1 MCHELKPTIVVVIET
16 FLDSTVKDGDDCIT
30 IPGYSLCCR
39 RDRSTSSGGG
49 IVVYC
54 LEGIAIFHD
63 KDQDPLDLE
72 LMWFTVALKSYKL
85 LVAAVYRPPS
95 SNSDIIDYLD
105 NSILSKLTAFSAQSV
120 VLLGDF
126 NVHHQNWLGSRTTDA
141 AGRLLLELSNSF
153 GLKQIVTE
161 PTRESQIL
169 DLVLT
174 DLPSSAKTFARLG
187 TSDHNPVLLKIDVP
201 IYRDKP
207 YRRKVW
213 QYDKADYWGLRGYLS
228 SAEWRDAFQGDD
240 PEQACSRITT
250 IICDVMEIFIPNKLV
265 TNKTGDKAWFD
276 DRCRTAAK
284 KKRRLFRKLKSNN
297 TPENRDKFTKARKE
311 YNRAEKQAKRRYN
324 KKLKNKLTD
333 GSLTSKKWWNTVN
346 TLSGRK
352 ARANIPV
359 LKAEGHTF
367 TTAKE
372 KAEILAQTFARKCQL
387 ENAEELAPEVPV
399 TTLHTLKSITF
410 KPKEIRQILRELQ
423 PDKANGPDAIPN
435 RVLKECC
442 AELASPLSRLFQ
454 LCFAHGMFPSQWK
467 CASVIPIHKRDSKSD
482 PSMYRPISLLSN
494 ISKVMEAVQWPS
506 ALDKGWEVRVIALDI
521 KGAFDKGSILGPL
534 LFSVYIDDLEDECEN
549 PLYLYADDSNLFCVI
564 KTGDDSR
571 AATESLNR
579 DLQNMSNWAVKWKVT
594 FEPAKCKAMTI
605 SRKRNPT
612 RSDLFF
618 GNTRLAEKDELDIL
632 GVTVDKKLTWAKHI
646 SNIGARAGQKLGAM
660 RRVAQKLHTKGRAT
674 VYKAQAVQLIF
685 TDRVSLRRIV
695 CNETLLGKLI
705 IFTDPDVI
713 SNVTTA
719 LCGLSVQN
727 LTALAREFQR
737 DVDWSKFLEELFNFV
752 QDHTSLDPEAAQ
764 ARWNSTFQR
773 LRRLS
778 EDIGALGSF
787 QSIINDVQ
795 NITAL
800 LREQNGTVPSLG
812 LLVCGREDALNVGSF
827 TANMLQFTQES
838 MQSVQFR
845 DYFEKDDENDAG
857 DFAKD
862 NRTTPFCQRL
872 FHQLDSE
879 RLTKFLWSYLK
890 PLLAGKIPYSPDTPA
905 VRKILKEANATFQEI
920 SRLEDFA
927 DTWLSVLSPEI
938 NDTLTNSDTVNFIRD
953 YLANPLFAEQFDAAI
968 EERLGPDPWLTA
980 DWLAGFL
987 GGNTTS
993 STNYTW
999 VDAIEQTN
1007 SAFQTLLNYLQCLEL
1022 NKFEPVAT
1030 EEDVTVRGHE
1040 LIADNTL
1047 WAGIVFS
1054 NMNDSD
1060 DEEVIPPHVEYK
1072 IRMDIDVVTHT
1083 TRIYDRYWRPGARD
1097 RPFND
1102 MAYIRGGF
1110 VYLQDMIDQGIIRA
1124 LTGKDKEPI
1133 TGVYLQQFPYPCYTK
1148 DSFVWALSR
1157 SIPMFMTLSW
1167 IYPVAMIIKSI
1178 VYEKEERLK
1187 EVMKMMG
1194 LTNGVHWTAWFIT
1207 SITVMFLTIC
1217 LLTATLKYGAV
1228 MQNSNPLV
1236 LILFLVCFA
1245 IATIMQCFLISTFFS
1260 RANLAAAC
1268 GGIIYFVLYLPYTL
1282 IIVWEDRMTDG
1293 TKGFSS
1299 LLSSVAFGFG
1309 CTYIARFEEQGVGIQ
1324 WDNIWTNPSPQDSF
1338 TFGFSLIMMLFD
1350 AFLYGLMT
1358 WYIEAVFPG
1367 QYGVPRPWYFPVLKS
1382 YWCGSDSKLS
1392 GLTHGMADMPR
1403 ILKSEDFEKEPTH
1416 LPLGVGIQNLT
1427 KVYKEGNKL
1436 AVDGLSLNF
1445 YEGQITS
1452 FLGHNGAGKTT
1463 TMSILTGLFPP
1474 SSGTA
1479 YVDGK
1484 DIRFEIDNIRKSL
1497 GMCPQHNVLFDN
1509 LTVSEHLWFYGRLKG
1524 MSEEDVQEEMDRM
1537 VRDVGL
1543 PNKRHEISKNLSG
1556 GMKRKLSVA
1565 IAFVANSHTVI
1576 LDEPTAGV
1584 DPYSRRGIW
1593 DLLIKYKKESE
1604 DFEKEPTHLP
1614 LGVGIQNL
1622 TKVYKEG
1629 NKLAVDGLSLN
1640 FYEGQITSFLGH
1652 NGAGK
1657 TTTMSILT
1665 GLFPPSSGTAYVDGK
1680 TSGMSEE
1687 DVQEEMDRMVKD
1699 VGLPNKR
1706 HEISKNLS
1714 GGMKRKLSVAIA
1726 FVANSHT
1733 VILDEPTAGVD
1744 PYSRRGIWDLLI
1756 KYKKGRTII
1765 LTTHHMDEADLLGDR
1780 IGIISQGKLRCCGSS
1795 LFLKS
1800 RYGNGYYLT
1809 LVKKSSGS
1817 FTSSRCGSSFSS
1829 VASSRNE
1836 HNGQSLGDEG
1846 LGSEVSSDT
1855 TDDSASAMSSVL
1867 DMPPGDI
1874 TGIFNEGVV
1883 NSLVRSH
1890 IPDAK
1895 LLENIGKEVIFLL
1908 PNGRSNGAALE
1919 KLFYDLDTNLDK
1931 LHISSYG
1938 ISDTTLEEI
1947 FLKVAEETGVDMDV
1961 EQAIEEITEGGQ
1973 LPKPILP
1980 GLRRTM
1986 SKEERTGKKQM
1997 NAISIDVPDNLVLVD
2012 EETGPNVD
2020 DDPMN
2025 GETGG
2030 QGSYQIKG
2038 HDLIKQQ
2045 FWALFVKRWHH
2056 TRRNRKGFVASIILP
2071 AVFVCI
2077 AMIFAM
2083 IVPPLRD
2090 YPALKID
2097 PSLYKGPADPLYTF
2111 FSNDAPDKA
2120 ETNAL
2125 VSALLN
2131 QPGMGTSCMKA
2142 GRNGEPIC
2150 KKTRSSCVEP
2160 EPRALSD
2167 TMKNFFAAQNAN
2179 FTPTMAHPSPDCSC
2193 ETGSAVC
2200 PAEAGGPFP
2209 PCDIGETGDY
2219 LMNMTGR
2226 NVTDYLVKTMDR
2238 YRRNRYGGLSLG
2250 EVNNLVGEVNYTL
2263 LARVI
2268 DRLEKRINFTLV
2280 ESHDNLVE
2288 AISEFII
2295 NLETRDNAKVWY
2307 NNKGYHAMVA
2317 YVNVISNAI
2326 LRANLPS
2333 SSNPRLHGITA
2344 YNHPMNFT
2352 KEQLSEET
2360 LLKGGADV
2368 VIAICVIFALSFVP
2382 ASFVVFLIGE
2392 RVSKSKHLQF
2402 VSGVNP
2408 AVYWCANFTWDMC
2421 SYLVSAMLCVFIFVA
2436 FQKAAFVSAANFPCL
2451 LALLLLYGWAVT
2463 PLMYPAAYVFNISST
2478 AYVALTSIN
2487 LFIGINGTVATF
2499 ILELFED
2506 DQEIITINNY
2516 LRQVFLIFPHFCLGR
2531 GLMDMARN
2539 QLYAD
2544 AFSRFGENTFKNPF
2558 DWDLVGRNLF
2568 SMVIQGILFFT
2579 FTLLVEYRF
2588 FIKPRKVKSNA
2599 PALEDEDEDVAE
2611 ERERVSRGETQGDLL
2626 VLDELT
2632 KVYQS
2637 RGRKN
2642 RAVDRIS
2649 VAVPAGE
2656 CFGLLGVNG
2665 AGKTTTFKMLTGDT
2679 SVTSG
2684 QAWLNSYSILSQ
2696 MRDVHQ
2702 SMGYCPQFDALDPL
2716 MTATEHLQFYAKLRG
2731 VPKSEI
2737 DRVARW
2743 GVRTLGLSQYADKCA
2758 GTFSGGNKRK
2768 LSTAISLIGNPPVVF
2783 LDEPTTGMDPGA
2795 RRFLW
2800 QCITKL
2806 VKEGRSVVLTS
2817 HSMEECEA
2825 LCNRM
2830 AIMVNGRFKCLGSVQ
2845 HLKNRFGDGYTV
2857 MIKVGGDMPSV
2868 QPACEFMAATFS
2880 GAVLKEKHHNMLQYQ
2895 LPSQGTSLAQLFG
2908 ELDRKRQELNIEDY
2922 SVSQTTLD
2930 QVFINFAKLQT
2941 DGIDD
2946 VTIPEMSDLIREP
2959 RNRDAPNGMYFSD
2972 IRTSSEIALMDTA
2985 SVGSAEA

>member
-1 MCHELKPTIVVVIET
+1 MGFWVQL
-16 FLDSTVKDGDDCIT
+16 
-30 IPGYSLCCR
+30 
-39 RDRSTSSGGG
+39 
-49 IVVYC
+49 
-54 LEGIAIFHD
+54 
-63 KDQDPLDLE
+63 
-72 LMWFTVALKSYKL
+72 KL
-85 LVAAVYRPPS
+85 LLWKNFTLRKRQKVRLLIEIIWPLILFMILVWIRTSRPPYS
-95 SNSDIIDYLD
+95 QHECHYP
-105 NSILSKLTAFSAQSV
+105 SKA
-120 VLLGDF
+120 
-126 NVHHQNWLGSRTTDA
+126 
-141 AGRLLLELSNSF
+141 
-153 GLKQIVTE
+153 
-161 PTRESQIL
+161 
-169 DLVLT
+169 
-174 DLPSSAKTFARLG
+174 LPSAGLIPFMQTLICNFDNKC
-187 TSDHNPVLLKIDVP
+187 
-201 IYRDKP
+201 
-207 YRRKVW
+207 
-213 QYDKADYWGLRGYLS
+213 YDQPLAGE
-228 SAEWRDAFQGDD
+228 A
-240 PEQACSRITT
+240 P
-250 IICDVMEIFIPNKLV
+250 
-265 TNKTGDKAWFD
+265 
-276 DRCRTAAK
+276 
-284 KKRRLFRKLKSNN
+284 
-297 TPENRDKFTKARKE
+297 
-311 YNRAEKQAKRRYN
+311 
-324 KKLKNKLTD
+324 
-333 GSLTSKKWWNTVN
+333 
-346 TLSGRK
+346 GR
-352 ARANIPV
+352 V
-359 LKAEGHTF
+359 FE
-367 TTAKE
+367 
-372 KAEILAQTFARKCQL
+372 
-387 ENAEELAPEVPV
+387 
-399 TTLHTLKSITF
+399 F
-410 KPKEIRQILRELQ
+410 K
-423 PDKANGPDAIPN
+423 D
-435 RVLKECC
+435 
-442 AELASPLSRLFQ
+442 SPLSQ
-454 LCFAHGMFPSQWK
+454 LYFD
-467 CASVIPIHKRDSKSD
+467 IDE
-482 PSMYRPISLLSN
+482 LLSN
-494 ISKVMEAVQWPS
+494 DTELLGLENLVEDYQALQELVEFFNNRSAVVHHGLKFADMLVDVDRMERFLRHNLSLAP
-506 ALDKGWEVRVIALDI
+506 DI
-521 KGAFDKGSILGPL
+521 
-534 LFSVYIDDLEDECEN
+534 VTDLITAELN
-549 PLYLYADDSNLFCVI
+549 P
-564 KTGDDSR
+564 
-571 AATESLNR
+571 
-579 DLQNMSNWAVKWKVT
+579 Q
-594 FEPAKCKAMTI
+594 
-605 SRKRNPT
+605 
-612 RSDLFF
+612 
-618 GNTRLAEKDELDIL
+618 
-632 GVTVDKKLTWAKHI
+632 
-646 SNIGARAGQKLGAM
+646 
-660 RRVAQKLHTKGRAT
+660 
-674 VYKAQAVQLIF
+674 QAVQMIF
-685 TDRVSLRRIV
+685 TDRVPLRRIV
-695 CNETLLGKLI
+695 CNETLLGRLI
-705 IFTDPDVI
+705 IFTNPSVT

-719 LCGLSVQN
+719 MCGLSAQN

-737 DVDWSKFLEELFNFV
+737 DVDWSKFLEEIFNFV
-752 QDHTSLDPEAAQ
+752 QDNTSLDPAEAQ
-764 ARWNSTFQR
+764 ARWNATFQR

-778 EDIGALGSF
+778 EDIGTLGSF
-787 QSIINDVQ
+787 QSIINDIQ
-795 NITAL
+795 NITSL
-800 LREQNGTVPSLG
+800 LREENGTIPSLG

-827 TANMLQFTQES
+827 ADNMRIFTQES
-838 MQSVQFR
+838 MQSTQFR
-845 DYFEKDDENDAG
+845 DYFDKDDSNDAG

-862 NRTTPFCQRL
+862 NRTTPFCQKL
-872 FHQLDSE
+872 FHQLDSQ

-890 PLLAGKIPYSPDTPA
+890 PLLAGKIPYSPNTPA
-905 VRKILKEANATFQEI
+905 VRKILQEANSTFQEI
-920 SRLEDFA
+920 GRLEDFA
-927 DTWLSVLSPEI
+927 DTWLTVLSPEI
-938 NDTLTNSDTVNFIRD
+938 NETLTNSDTVNFIRD
-953 YLANPLFAEQFDAAI
+953 YLSNPLFAEQFDAAI
-968 EERLGPDPWLTA
+968 EERLGADPWLTA
-980 DWLAGFL
+980 DWLVGFL

-993 STNYTW
+993 GTNYTW
-999 VDAIEQTN
+999 VNAIEETN

-1022 NKFEPVAT
+1022 NKFEPMET
-1030 EEDVTVRGHE
+1030 EEDVTIRGHE

-1054 NMNDSD
+1054 NMNDDLGS
-1060 DEEVIPPHVEYK
+1060 EEVIPPHVEYK

-1083 TRIYDRYWRPGARD
+1083 NRIFDRYWRPGARD

-1124 LTGKDKEPI
+1124 LTGKDEEPI

-1194 LTNGVHWTAWFIT
+1194 LTNGVHWTAWFFT
-1207 SITVMFLTIC
+1207 SIIVMFLTIC

-1236 LILFLVCFA
+1236 LIVFLLCFA

-1282 IIVWEDRMTDG
+1282 IIVWEDRMTNG
-1293 TKGFSS
+1293 SKGFAS

-1338 TFGFSLIMMLFD
+1338 TFGFSLLMMLFD

-1367 QYGVPRPWYFPVLKS
+1367 QYGVPRPWYFPIMKS
-1382 YWCGSDSKLS
+1382 YWCSSDSNLS

-1403 ILKSEDFEKEPTH
+1403 IEESEDFEKEPSH
-1416 LPLGVGIQNLT
+1416 LPLGVGIQNMT
-1427 KVYKEGNKL
+1427 KVYNDGNKL

-1474 SSGTA
+1474 TSGTA

-1484 DIRFEIDNIRKSL
+1484 DIRYEMDKIRKSL

-1524 MSEEDVQEEMDRM
+1524 MTEAEVQDEM
-1537 VRDVGL
+1537 
-1543 PNKRHEISKNLSG
+1543 E
-1556 GMKRKLSVA
+1556 
-1565 IAFVANSHTVI
+1565 
-1576 LDEPTAGV
+1576 
-1584 DPYSRRGIW
+1584 
-1593 DLLIKYKKESE
+1593 
-1604 DFEKEPTHLP
+1604 
-1614 LGVGIQNL
+1614 
-1622 TKVYKEG
+1622 
-1629 NKLAVDGLSLN
+1629 
-1640 FYEGQITSFLGH
+1640 
-1652 NGAGK
+1652 
-1657 TTTMSILT
+1657 
-1665 GLFPPSSGTAYVDGK
+1665 
-1680 TSGMSEE
+1680 
-1687 DVQEEMDRMVKD
+1687 RMVKD
-1699 VGLPNKR
+1699 VGLPNKK

-1795 LFLKS
+1795 LFLKG

-1809 LVKKSSGS
+1809 LVKKSTGS
-1817 FTSSRCGSSFSS
+1817 FASSRCGSSFSS
-1829 VASSRNE
+1829 VNSIAKNG
-1836 HNGQSLGDEG
+1836 HNGQSVGDEG

-1855 TDDSASAMSSVL
+1855 SDDGASAMSSVL
-1867 DMPPGDI
+1867 DMPPGEV
-1874 TGIFNEGVV
+1874 TGIFNESVV
-1883 NSLVRSH
+1883 NSLVLSH
-1890 IPDAK
+1890 IADAK

-1919 KLFYDLDTNLDK
+1919 KLFSDLDTNLDR

-1986 SKEERTGKKQM
+1986 SKEGRTSKKKM

-2012 EETGPNVD
+2012 EETVPNMD
-2020 DDPMN
+2020 DDPI
-2025 GETGG
+2025 EDKKGG

-2038 HDLIKQQ
+2038 RDLIKQQ

-2083 IVPPLRD
+2083 IVPPLQD

-2097 PSLYKGPADPLYTF
+2097 PSLYKGPENPLYTF
-2111 FSNDAPDKA
+2111 FSNDAPEA
-2120 ETNAL
+2120 PETDAL
-2125 VSALLN
+2125 LNALLN
-2131 QPGMGTSCMKA
+2131 QPGMGTSCMESGGKGA
-2142 GRNGEPIC
+2142 PVC
-2150 KKTRSSCVEP
+2150 KKTRSSCVVP
-2160 EPRALSD
+2160 KPRALSD
-2167 TMKNFFAAQNAN
+2167 RMRRMFAAQNAN
-2179 FTPTMAHPSPDCSC
+2179 FTPTAARPSPDCSC
-2193 ETGSAVC
+2193 EAGSSVC
-2200 PAEAGGPFP
+2200 PPEAGGPFP

-2226 NVTDYLVKTMDR
+2226 NITDYLVKTMDR

-2250 EVNNLVGEVNYTL
+2250 EINDLVGEVNYTL

-2288 AISEFII
+2288 AITDFII

-2317 YVNVISNAI
+2317 YINVISNAI
-2326 LRANLPS
+2326 LRANLPPGS
-2333 SSNPRLHGITA
+2333 DPRQHGITA
-2344 YNHPMNFT
+2344 FNHPMNFT

-2408 AVYWCANFTWDMC
+2408 TVYWCANFTWDMC

-2436 FQKAAFVSAANFPCL
+2436 FQKAAYVSAANFPCL

-2463 PLMYPAAYVFNISST
+2463 PLMYPAAYVFDVSST
-2478 AYVALTSIN
+2478 AYVVLTSIN

-2558 DWDLVGRNLF
+2558 AWDLVGRNLF
-2568 SMVIQGILFFT
+2568 SMVMQGIIFFA

-2588 FIKPRKVKSNA
+2588 FIKPRKVDSDA

-2611 ERERVSRGETQGDLL
+2611 ERERVIRGDTQGDLL
-2626 VLDELT
+2626 VLEELT

-2665 AGKTTTFKMLTGDT
+2665 AGKTTTFKMLTGDS

-2684 QAWLNSYSILSQ
+2684 QAWLNSYSILSE

-2716 MTATEHLQFYAKLRG
+2716 MTAREHLQFYAKLRG

-2743 GVRTLGLSQYADKCA
+2743 GVRTLGLSQYSDKCA

-2800 QCITKL
+2800 QCITRL

-2845 HLKNRFGDGYTV
+2845 HLKSRFGDGYTV
-2857 MIKVGGDMPSV
+2857 MIKVGGDLPSV
-2868 QPACEFMAATFS
+2868 QPACDFMAATFS

-2946 VTIPEMSDLIREP
+2946 VVIPEMADLIKEP
-2959 RNRDAPNGMYFSD
+2959 QNGSAPYGMYFSD
-2972 IRTSSEIALMDTA
+2972 IRSSSEMALFTDTA
-2985 SVGSAEA
+2985 SVSSVEA